1 MSDKRPQKT
10 VNMRGTPVAR
20 YGLMWL
26 YPRTVMRRKFAKFMG
41 TSKDAGQAAGKVRL
55 PIWIRVTS
63 LTLTLALSATVA
75 LGVPLHTSERGCNL
89 PMEMAGCEHMV
100 PSAPGVAEIQLCCL
114 LDCQE
119 PGSTGSVRAQIPSLN
134 LVPVHQVAPRP
145 AFVLP
150 KPAGAQSWRQ
160 SSSFKPPDTY
170 LKNLALLI

>member
-1 MSDKRPQKT
+1 
-10 VNMRGTPVAR
+10 MRGTPVAR
-20 YGLMWL
+20 PGVMWHCR
-26 YPRTVMRRKFAKFMG
+26 RTVMRSKFAKLMS

-55 PIWIRVTS
+55 PIWVRVTS

-75 LGVPLHTSERGCNL
+75 LGVPLQTSERGCNL

-100 PSAPGVAEIQLCCL
+100 PSAPGVSEMQLCCL

-119 PGSTGSVRAQIPSLN
+119 PGSTGSVSIQIPSLN
-134 LVPVHQVAPRP
+134 LAPVHQVVPRP
-145 AFVLP
+145 AFVLAT
-150 KPAGAQSWRQ
+150 PARQNWRQ